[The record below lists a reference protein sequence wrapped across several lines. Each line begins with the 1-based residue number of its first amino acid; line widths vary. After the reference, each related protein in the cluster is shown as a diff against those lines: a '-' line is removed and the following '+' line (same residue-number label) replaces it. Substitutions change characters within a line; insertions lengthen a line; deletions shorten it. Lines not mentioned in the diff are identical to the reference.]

1 MSQLER
7 DLTSAMNRC
16 DVVSKELKDTQQEL
30 SNLQSAKRKLEA
42 QIDEQR
48 QQLQLLNIEVKTL
61 KADKESQSGSTP
73 GVYRRNDNDFQ
84 RSPYRTRKIEDQQR
98 TSWKEDQ
105 QRTSWKEDQQR
116 TSWKEDQQRNSYSR
130 GRNSEDVQRA
140 YRNDTNTMVLYSRPP
155 ELPRRDEP
163 QVTVRS

>member
-73 GVYRRNDNDFQ
+73 GVYRRNDNDSQ
-84 RSPYRTRKIEDQQR
+84 RSPYRTRKI
-98 TSWKEDQ
+98 EDQ

-130 GRNSEDVQRA
+130 GRNSEDIQRA
-140 YRNDTNTMVLYSRPP
+140 YRNDTNTMVLYSRQP

>member
-84 RSPYRTRKIEDQQR
+84 RSPFRTRKI
-98 TSWKEDQ
+98 EDQ

>member
-84 RSPYRTRKIEDQQR
+84 RGPFRTRKI
-98 TSWKEDQ
+98 EDQ